1 VEQSNQVLFVD
12 DQIGLHES
20 DLTRLTTGTS
30 YVLRYASQAVD
41 AITQANEID
50 VLVLDLEYPGQERE
64 IERKLGLTSPL
75 VGPDAGIAILE
86 HYRKHHQDVGVIIVT
101 QNPSSEAIGRCMRLG
116 VIQYLDKDRK
126 GGLDC
131 FQLAQEIKNAIELVQ
146 ERRARRIF
154 EDSGDA
160 GEDIVSRSRT
170 MREVLKEAARFAHQN
185 ISILLLGE
193 SGVGKE
199 RLARF
204 IHRFSDRAQKAFISV
219 NVGALQKD
227 LLGSELFGYLKGAFT
242 GANSDREGLFAAA
255 DGGTIFLDEIGEA
268 SPDVQVNLLRVLQES
283 ELRRIGAANGEK
295 IDVRVI
301 AATNANLQELVSSGT
316 FREDLYYRLD
326 KGTLVIPPLRSRPED
341 IPVLAHYFVSRF
353 CRKSGQPLKELSAEA
368 VEALSSNNWPGN
380 IRELESVI
388 ERTVALT
395 PKLTISKE
403 DLSLPVNKPLGKWVS
418 LVDDLAIG
426 VKDGD
431 STARRF
437 MDDLDLLVYERLY
450 QRVGTHGK
458 VARLWGKDEEAMTA
472 QRQRWAESLAKQ
484 IVKGQREEH
493 DVPSFLKDVCEK
505 YVRKLDPDFH
515 GSQLG

>member
-1 VEQSNQVLFVD
+1 MSKMEQPIQVLFVD

-20 DLTRLTTGTS
+20 ELAGLSKGSS
-30 YVLRYASQAVD
+30 YALRCSDQAVD
-41 AITQANEID
+41 AITDANNID
-50 VLVLDLEYPGQERE
+50 VLVLDLEYPGQERV
-64 IERKLGLTSPL
+64 IERRLGLTSPL

-86 HYRKHHQDVGVIIVT
+86 HYRKNHQDVGVIIVT
-101 QNPSSEAIGRCMRLG
+101 QNPSTEAIGRCMRLG

-131 FQLAQEIKNAIELVQ
+131 FQLVQEIKNAIELVQ
-146 ERRARRIF
+146 ERKARRIF

-160 GEDIVSRSRT
+160 GEDFVSRSQA

-185 ISILLLGE
+185 ISVLLLGE

-227 LLGSELFGYLKGAFT
+227 LFGSELFGYVKGAFT
-242 GANSDREGLFAAA
+242 GANYDREGLFGAA

-268 SPDVQVNLLRVLQES
+268 SPDVQVNLLRVLQER
-283 ELRRIGAANGEK
+283 ELRRVGATNGEK

-301 AATNANLQELVSSGT
+301 AATNSDLRELVSSGS

-326 KGTLVIPPLRSRPED
+326 KGTLLIPPLRKRPED
-341 IPVLAHYFVSRF
+341 IPALAHYFVSKF
-353 CRKSGQPLKELSAEA
+353 CRTNGQPLKELSAEA
-368 VEALSSNNWPGN
+368 IEALSSNSWPGN
-380 IRELESVI
+380 VRELESVI

-395 PKLTISKE
+395 PRLTISKE
-403 DLSLPVNKPLGKWVS
+403 DLSLPVNKPLGKWVF
-418 LVDDLAIG
+418 LVDDLAIAL
-426 VKDGD
+426 KDGD

-450 QRVGTHGK
+450 QHIGTHGK
-458 VARLWGKDEEAMTA
+458 VAKLWGKDDEAMTA

-484 IVKGQREEH
+484 IVKGQREEN

-505 YVRKLDPDFH
+505 YVRKLDPNFN
-515 GSQLG
+515 GS